1 MELAEITATI
11 DTKLKKG
18 IIDGTN
24 IGKEM
29 RARMKMEIEEKGL
42 KPYLVTLLVGENEA
56 SKVYVN
62 FKEKACN
69 AIGIKNNVFRMSKDT
84 TEEELF
90 SKIDELNSNPEVDGI
105 LLQLPLPAHLKEQDA
120 TMRIDPSKDVDG
132 LHYVSAGKLWVGMP
146 TFISCTPAGIMVM
159 LKRADVVFKGANAI
173 VIGRSN
179 LVGRPMVRLL
189 ETEHATVTLCHSRTK
204 NLGEIT
210 RRADIIVA
218 ATGWENLITADM
230 VDPAMNTII
239 VDVGMNRNSEGKLV
253 GDVDFENV
261 KDRVRLITPVP
272 GGVGPMTITM
282 LLSNTILSYK
292 RKMNLE

>member
-1 MELAEITATI
+1 MELAEITATV
-11 DTKLKKG
+11 DTKLKNG

-29 RARMKMEIEEKGL
+29 RAKMKMEIEEKGL

>member
-1 MELAEITATI
+1 MELAEITATV
-11 DTKLKKG
+11 DTKLKNG

-42 KPYLVTLLVGENEA
+42 KPYLVTLLVGEDEA

>member
-1 MELAEITATI
+1 MELAEITKI
-11 DTKLKKG
+11 VDDKLAEG

-24 IGKEM
+24 IGNEM
-29 RARMKMEIEEKGL
+29 RAKMKIEIEEKGL
-42 KPYLVTLLVGENEA
+42 KPYLVTLLVGDDQA
-56 SKVYVN
+56 SNVYVN

-69 AIGIKNNVFRMSKDT
+69 AIGIKNNVFRMSKET
-84 TEEELF
+84 TEEDLF
-90 SKIDELNSNPEVDGI
+90 AKIDQLNNDPEVDGI
-105 LLQLPLPAHLKEQDA
+105 LLQLPLPSHLKEQDA
-120 TMRIDPSKDVDG
+120 TMRISPDKDVDG
-132 LHYVSAGKLWVGMP
+132 LHYISAGKLWVGMD
-146 TFISCTPAGIMVM
+146 TFKSCTPAGCIEL
-159 LKRADVVFKGANAI
+159 LKRANVVFKGASAV

-210 RRADIIVA
+210 RRSDIIVA
-218 ATGWENLITADM
+218 ATGWEGLITADM
-230 VDPAMNTII
+230 VDPEMKTVVI
-239 VDVGMNRNSEGKLV
+239 DVGMNRNAEGKLV
-253 GDVDFENV
+253 GDVDYDAV

-292 RKMNLE
+292 RKLNIE

>member
-11 DTKLKKG
+11 DTKLKEG

-29 RARMKMEIEEKGL
+29 RAKMKMEIEEKGL

-84 TEEELF
+84 IEEELF